1 MSKCVRHWWM
11 TVVPKDGKCYK
22 KCSKCGT
29 LKKWWMS

>member
-1 MSKCVRHWWM
+1 MSKCVHWWV
-11 TVVPKDGKCYK
+11 TVIPKDSKCYK